1 MNKQLKFIYTIIG
14 VLSIIIYIFN
24 FKDNIKGNI
33 NYSKEIKYLLV
44 GFANIVM
51 IYSLYYT
58 NDIVNKYI
66 APLCVFSNV
75 AMLLYI
81 SYSTNEI
88 TIIHI
93 LSMVGLV
100 YLLLTLA
107 FNYKKFEI
115 KHGAFHI
122 QSNRQWVYL
131 YILFLGLGYIKNK
144 FVTDEEWI
152 ISKSPKI
159 NIIISCLLLLYPLL
173 FPIEEYFIH
182 RPASLVMVYL
192 IFTHFKS
199 R

>member
-1 MNKQLKFIYTIIG
+1 MNKRLKFIYTIIG
-14 VLSIIIYIFN
+14 VLSIIVYIFN
-24 FKDNIKGNI
+24 FKGNFKDNI

-81 SYSTNEI
+81 SYSTEI

-131 YILFLGLGYIKNK
+131 YILFLGLWFITINDKSWVFPDEPLKNK
-144 FVTDEEWI
+144 IV
-152 ISKSPKI
+152 
-159 NIIISCLLLLYPLL
+159 SCLLLLYPLL

-182 RPASLVMVYL
+182 RPASLVMIYL

>member
-14 VLSIIIYIFN
+14 VLSIIVYIFN
-24 FKDNIKGNI
+24 FKGNFKDNI

-131 YILFLGLGYIKNK
+131 FILFLGLWFITINDKGWVFPDEPLKNK
-144 FVTDEEWI
+144 IV
-152 ISKSPKI
+152 
-159 NIIISCLLLLYPLL
+159 SCLLLLYPLL

-192 IFTHFKS
+192 IFTYIKKGS
-199 R
+199 T